1 MKVVLDTNIFISG
14 IFWKGDSNKIILKW
28 KEGKF
33 TLVSSLETILE
44 VTKVL
49 KDFKI
54 KLPDEI
60 IKEWTDLIVRN
71 SIIVE
76 PKEKIIIVKDDPT
89 DNIFIEIAVAGNV
102 DYIVSQDN
110 HLLKLKEFRGLK
122 IITPEEFNTK
132 IVNFSRHYY

>member
-14 IFWKGDSNKIILKW
+14 IFWKGASNKVILNW

-33 TLVSSLETILE
+33 TLVASLEAISE
-44 VTKVL
+44 IIKVL

-54 KLPDEI
+54 KLSDEMI
-60 IKEWTDLIVRN
+60 REWIDLIVRN

-76 PKEKIIIVKDDPT
+76 PKEKIVAVKDDPK
-89 DNIFIEIAVAGNV
+89 DNIFIETAVAGNV

-110 HLLKLKEFRGLK
+110 HLLKLKEFRGIK
-122 IITPEEFNTK
+122 IITPEEFNK
-132 IVNFSRHYY
+132 ICN

>member
-14 IFWKGDSNKIILKW
+14 IFWKGASNKVITNW

-33 TLVSSLETILE
+33 TLVTSLETMSEII
-44 VTKVL
+44 KVL

-54 KLPDEI
+54 KLSDDM
-60 IKEWTDLIVRN
+60 IKEWVDLIVRN

-76 PKEKIIIVKDDPT
+76 PKEKIDVVKDDT
-89 DNIFIEIAVAGNV
+89 KDNIFIETAVAGNV

-110 HLLKLKEFRGLK
+110 HLLKIKGFRGIK
-122 IITPEEFNTK
+122 IITPEEFNTLLK
-132 IVNFSRHYY
+132 